1 MAAATFS
8 AAGRRL
14 LCTAAEAAEKIE
26 LPVPIAQ
33 LRRLASAGRLADI
46 DAALA
51 PLLPSHTVAA
61 LFLLSSVGLPDR
73 ASALLGTVASPT
85 AAHLNAVLAPLLR
98 RRRLAAHVPSIL
110 AAHASVPRDASTDS
124 ILAKSLCLTS
134 GTDSALHLLREPSS
148 GAPPSVHLFTALI
161 DSFYKQRLPH
171 RAEELWR
178 AMVQDHGIA
187 PDTAAY
193 NARITYKSANGTVD
207 EVKELI
213 RMMREEA
220 GLAPDVIS
228 YNALIRAMARHK
240 RVDEAVEVY
249 RRMEAGKM
257 KGVAP
262 NCATYTP
269 VVAALCAVERWSEAE
284 DVFYAG
290 VKRRKVMDLGTVRML
305 VLGLKGAGKGRAA
318 RRVVVGLRKKFP
330 EQFDGP
336 WRELEEAAGLLASG
350 KEEDDDDE
358 DGANEQPAPTTAMA

>member
-14 LCTAAEAAEKIE
+14 LSTAAAAAEKTE

-33 LRRLASAGRLADI
+33 LRRLARAGRLTDI
-46 DAALA
+46 DETLA

-61 LFLLSSVGLPDR
+61 LSALSSVGLPDR
-73 ASALLGTVASPT
+73 ASALLGTIPSPT
-85 AAHLNAVLAPLLR
+85 AAHLNAVLSPLLR
-98 RRRLAAHVPSIL
+98 RRRLAGLVPSIL
-110 AAHASVPRDASTDS
+110 VAHASIPRDASTDS

-134 GTDSALHLLREPSS
+134 GADSALHLLREASS
-148 GAPPSVHLFTALI
+148 GAPPSLQLFTALM

-187 PDTAAY
+187 PDAAAY

-213 RMMREEA
+213 RVMREEA
-220 GLAPDVIS
+220 GLQPNVVT
-228 YNALIRAMARHK
+228 YNALMRAMARHK

-249 RRMEAGKM
+249 RGLEAGEVAD
-257 KGVAP
+257 VAP
-262 NCATYTP
+262 DCATYTC
-269 VVAALCAVERWSEAE
+269 VVGALCGTGRWSEAE
-284 DVFYAG
+284 DVFYEG
-290 VKRRKVMDLGTVRML
+290 VKRRKLANLGTVRAL
-305 VLGLKGAGKGRAA
+305 VRGLKGAGKGRAA

-336 WRELEEAAGLLASG
+336 WKELEEAAGLLASG
-350 KEEDDDDE
+350 KEDDGEE
-358 DGANEQPAPTTAMA
+358 DGADEQPAATTAAA